1 MVISMTTGMNTDVYN
16 YMFGSI
22 LAMSGTDVQLS
33 MVLSL
38 AVLVLYLFFYNKIFA
53 ITFDE
58 TFALATGV
66 RSNLY
71 NTLIDDPDSGHYCIG
86 HADDGSVADFQS
98 G

>member
-1 MVISMTTGMNTDVYN
+1 
-16 YMFGSI
+16 
-22 LAMSGTDVQLS
+22 MSGTDVQLS

-38 AVLVLYLFFYNKIFA
+38 AVLVLDSFFYNKIFA

-71 NTLIDDPDSGHYCIG
+71 NTLIAILQRSLLYWACG
-86 HADDGSVADFQS
+86 
-98 G
+98 